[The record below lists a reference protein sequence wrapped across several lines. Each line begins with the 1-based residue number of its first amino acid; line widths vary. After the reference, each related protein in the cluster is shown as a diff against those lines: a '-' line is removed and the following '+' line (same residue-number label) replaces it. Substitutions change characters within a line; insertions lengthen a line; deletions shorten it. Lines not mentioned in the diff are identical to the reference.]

1 MFLRRQGHLPLTG
14 KYRDLDIIP
23 INQDTSLAIA
33 CDSCGGIGLKTC
45 DSVQATP
52 QVVGRLTTRVVLME
66 ILSTGAIPIALTAA
80 ICSEPNPTGE
90 ALLEGICQSMEEAG
104 FPNLPLT
111 ISTEKNTPTHQT
123 ALGMTAI
130 ATLQNRTL
138 ESRKS
143 KIGCRVYAAG
153 IPKVGQ
159 ELSEDESQI
168 ADFTT
173 LKQLLDASGVLE
185 IWPVGSRGILAEGID
200 LAASAGGKLKLDSS
214 VSFDLHKSAGTCTT
228 LLFTS
233 NLDLLDLMQLNVP
246 CYKVG
251 SIEPIDN

>member
-1 MFLRRQGHLPLTG
+1 MTSR
-14 KYRDLDIIP
+14 YRDLDLIP

-33 CDSCGGIGLKTC
+33 CDSCGGIGLKIC
-45 DSVQATP
+45 DSVQTPP

-66 ILSTGAIPIALTAA
+66 TLSIGAIPIALTAA

-90 ALLEGICQSMEEAG
+90 ALLDGIRQSMEEAG

-111 ISTEKNTPTHQT
+111 ISTEKNIPTQQT

-130 ATLQNRTL
+130 ATLQNRIL
-138 ESRKS
+138 GDRKS
-143 KIGCRVYAAG
+143 KIGCYVYAVG

-159 ELSEDESQI
+159 ELSGDESRV

-173 LKQLLDASGVLE
+173 LKQLLDAPGVLE

-200 LAASAGGKLKLDSS
+200 LAVSAGGRLDLEPDSS
-214 VSFDLHKSAGTCTT
+214 IPVDIHKSAGTCTT

-233 NLDLLDLMQLNVP
+233 NLDSLDLMQFNVP
-246 CYKVG
+246 YYKIG
-251 SIEPIDN
+251 SIESINN